1 MIRFKKS
8 KKILAAILTAGMLL
22 AGNGV
27 PICAAEPVSVAQT
40 EEQLNYLRRQG
51 LVDQFVRFAD
61 SKGVK
66 RRNILIQKS
75 YQLLEKYIYGNIIYN
90 MLGLEAYLQYFNKSD
105 STVNKGIEILE

>member
-40 EEQLNYLRRQG
+40 EEQLNYLVVG
-51 LVDQFVRFAD
+51 SPVVCTPGSQFVL
-61 SKGVK
+61 GGC
-66 RRNILIQKS
+66 RRWN
-75 YQLLEKYIYGNIIYN
+75 G
-90 MLGLEAYLQYFNKSD
+90 EAFGCGFDLRQCGDWYF
-105 STVNKGIEILE
+105 L

>member
-40 EEQLNYLRRQG
+40 EEQLNYPGRRKSGCMYTGKPVCSGGCRRWNGEAFGCGFDLRQCG
-51 LVDQFVRFAD
+51 DW
-61 SKGVK
+61 
-66 RRNILIQKS
+66 
-75 YQLLEKYIYGNIIYN
+75 
-90 MLGLEAYLQYFNKSD
+90 YF
-105 STVNKGIEILE
+105 L

>member
-40 EEQLNYLRRQG
+40 EEQLNYLVVG
-51 LVDQFVRFAD
+51 SPVVCTPGSQFVLAD
-61 SKGVK
+61 VGDGTEKLSDAVLTYVNVETGT
-66 RRNILIQKS
+66 S
-75 YQLLEKYIYGNIIYN
+75 YEVTADTVEACCLTWSLMIPSRAEN
-90 MLGLEAYLQYFNKSD
+90 MK
-105 STVNKGIEILE
+105 

>member
-40 EEQLNYLRRQG
+40 EVYDYSQAGENYMTSYSENGVSRHWRDRDSL
-51 LVDQFVRFAD
+51 FV
-61 SKGVK
+61 GVYPFVK
-66 RRNILIQKS
+66 AL
-75 YQLLEKYIYGNIIYN
+75 
-90 MLGLEAYLQYFNKSD
+90 
-105 STVNKGIEILE
+105 

>member
-40 EEQLNYLRRQG
+40 EEQLNYLVGGCRIWNGEAFGCGFDLRQCG
-51 LVDQFVRFAD
+51 DW
-61 SKGVK
+61 
-66 RRNILIQKS
+66 
-75 YQLLEKYIYGNIIYN
+75 
-90 MLGLEAYLQYFNKSD
+90 YF
-105 STVNKGIEILE
+105 L

>member
-40 EEQLNYLRRQG
+40 EEQLNYLVVG
-51 LVDQFVRFAD
+51 SPVVCTPGSQFVLAD
-61 SKGVK
+61 VGDGTEKLSDAVLTCYC
-66 RRNILIQKS
+66 RNSWYFNFKL
-75 YQLLEKYIYGNIIYN
+75 YIVYGNVSRGENYDFSFWWSI
-90 MLGLEAYLQYFNKSD
+90 
-105 STVNKGIEILE
+105 